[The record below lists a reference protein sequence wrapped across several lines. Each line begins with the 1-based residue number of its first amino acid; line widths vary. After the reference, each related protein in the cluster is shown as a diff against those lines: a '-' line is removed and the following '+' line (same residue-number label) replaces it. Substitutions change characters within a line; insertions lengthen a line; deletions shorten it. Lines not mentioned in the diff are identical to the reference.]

1 MLFHFNILF
10 IPLLFSVYLKGENTD
25 VGSKLSM
32 YPLKYSLCNDGSPAT
47 YYFAPSFDY
56 PQNKLF
62 VIHLPGGAQCFD
74 SVSCLRRYN
83 GTDNKF
89 MSSRSNPE
97 NIYKTG
103 ILDDSPSRSPL
114 WHANKVYIS
123 YCSSDAFMGNLNRN
137 TTLWGWHFM
146 GQQIVFE
153 TIRELRTHHHLDDS
167 STVVLS
173 GSSAGARGLMVL
185 LDVLVSSHL
194 PSGCRVVG
202 VLDSPYYINIS
213 PYTPAFEGL
222 VHQTI
227 QIYQNMNTSGVIPDA
242 CHAQYKDASWKCL
255 FGQYRMP
262 FVQTP
267 HMLLLSPYDSY
278 QLSNNL
284 GATPPYHNES
294 MYEYANQFADK
305 TKREFRL
312 LIRSKSEPQNT
323 ASVSSKGYAYYSWN
337 CYNHALS
344 LKSGFYASS
353 TEDGVSPKD
362 ALERFLASEPTKHR
376 NIFVWMDQ
384 CPGFACGAGCV
395 CSAEL
400 IPPSES
406 TLISNGAG
414 FFLRCCAVC
423 VLCVLFLL
431 AVYLT

>member
-1 MLFHFNILF
+1 MSTAAIYFFMLILNSRSMVHSNF
-10 IPLLFSVYLKGENTD
+10 LINYLHN
-25 VGSKLSM
+25 
-32 YPLKYSLCNDGSPAT
+32 SLCNDGTPAY
-47 YYFAPSFDY
+47 YYFSPS
-56 PQNKLF
+56 PKIPRSKTV
-62 VIHLPGGAQCFD
+62 VIYFPGGGQCYD
-74 SVSCLRRYN
+74 KLSCTNRFNIR
-83 GTDNKF
+83 GTKY
-89 MSSRSNPE
+89 MSSKASLVERSWS
-97 NIYKTG
+97 G
-103 ILDDSPSRSPL
+103 VLDNSPL
-114 WHANKVYIS
+114 RNSLWYANKVYIS

-227 QIYQNMNTSGVIPDA
+227 QICQNMNTSGVIPDA
-242 CHAQYKDASWKCL
+242 CHAQYEDASWKCL